1 MYVDMLL
8 AIAIITQTTPKIIVN
23 YEVYK
28 HHDSQVLRTNFWPS
42 SKDNAFRVEDRK
54 LKIY

>member
-54 LKIY
+54 LKI